1 MGHLNFDNLNAASVA
16 TDPYMFVVV
25 PGFLSGDSLRH
36 INETYPNITKGG
48 SYPLDSLDADMTI
61 KDVIEELDG
70 PGISGDNRG
79 KVRS

>member
-36 INETYPNITKGG
+36 INETYPNITMGG
-48 SYPLDSLDADMTI
+48 SLLMPL
-61 KDVIEELDG
+61 KNE
-70 PGISGDNRG
+70 
-79 KVRS
+79 